1 MVKLN
6 EMTIILIKMSV
17 QCSDFLPYS
26 ASTVTISA
34 LYSATAFL
42 KHSKEYQSPEV
53 AWLVNELRKITTQIV
68 NEELRQHET
77 FMGQLDCDSSEVEML
92 EERLDLYQR
101 QFQQRFIEQIAMDLV
116 EFYNAFDSW
125 HCGLNQLK
133 KFTKVPFWF

>member
-1 MVKLN
+1 
-6 EMTIILIKMSV
+6 MTLILIKMSV

-26 ASTVTISA
+26 SSTLTVSA

-53 AWLVNELRKITTQIV
+53 AWLVNELRKIITQII

-77 FMGQLDCDSSEVEML
+77 FMGHLDCDSTEVEML

-101 QFQQRFIEQIAMDLV
+101 QF
-116 EFYNAFDSW
+116 
-125 HCGLNQLK
+125 
-133 KFTKVPFWF
+133 